1 MAQATGTLVRPIFV
15 STTGMA
21 KKSGKLE
28 SGGSP
33 TKRTRRKL
41 KVSEEDMDLS
51 RRNFLVGSAAAA
63 ATMAAPNVFAVHQD
77 RAKLRVGLIG
87 SGGRGSG
94 AIRDCMNA
102 DPSVELYAIGDVF
115 ADRMNGCVTGL
126 MKDLPART
134 NVGDRKFVG
143 FDAYQKVIDSGVD
156 IVILTTPPAFRPK
169 HFSAAIAAGK
179 HVFMEK
185 PVAVDPTGI
194 RMVIEAAKLAKSKNL
209 TVVAGTQR
217 RHDPGY
223 QDTIKRI
230 RDGQMGDV
238 VAMNCYWNQ
247 GGLWMNPRQES
258 WSDMEWQLR
267 NWLYF
272 AWLSGDHIVEQH
284 VHNLDVCNW
293 VMGAHP
299 VKAMSLA
306 GRQVRTGAEYGHIF
320 DHFATEYTYENGVR
334 MISMCRQIDG
344 CASNVSEYIVGT
356 KGNSDANTRIRG
368 EAAWRYEGR
377 RPNPY
382 VEEHKR
388 LIKSIQG
395 NEAFNEGEQVA
406 HSTMTAIL
414 GRMSAY
420 TGLEVTWEQGMAST
434 MDLVPAKCE
443 FGKIDVPAVAV
454 PGQTKLP

>member
-1 MAQATGTLVRPIFV
+1 
-15 STTGMA
+15 MA
-21 KKSGKLE
+21 KKSGKLD

-41 KVSEEDMDLS
+41 TALEEEMDLT

-63 ATMAAPNVFAVHQD
+63 ATLAAPNVFAVHQD

-115 ADRMNGCVTGL
+115 EDHLNGCISGL
-126 MKDLPART
+126 NKDVPTRV
-134 NVGDRKFVG
+134 NIGDRKFVG
-143 FDAYQKVIDSGVD
+143 FDAFQKVIDSGVD
-156 IVILTTPPAFRPK
+156 VIILTTPPAFRPQ
-169 HFSAAIAAGK
+169 HFEAAINAGK

-185 PVAVDPTGI
+185 PVAVDGTGI
-194 RMVIEAAKLAKSKNL
+194 RTVIAAAKKAKEKNL

-223 QDTIKRI
+223 QETIKRI
-230 RDGQMGDV
+230 QDGQMGDV
-238 VAMNCYWNQ
+238 VAMHCYWNQ
-247 GGLWMNPRQES
+247 GGLWMHPRKDT

-272 AWLSGDHIVEQH
+272 TWLSGDHIVEQH
-284 VHNLDVCNW
+284 VHNIDVCNW
-293 VMGAHP
+293 VMGSHP

-306 GRQVRTGAEYGHIF
+306 GRQVRTDAAYGHVF
-320 DHFATEYTYENGVR
+320 DHFATEYTYENGLR

-344 CASNVSEYIVGT
+344 CAQNVSEYIVGT
-356 KGNSDANTRIRG
+356 KGNSDANSRIRAEENWRFPG
-368 EAAWRYEGR
+368 E

-388 LIKSIQG
+388 LIKSIQNSEG
-395 NEAFNEGEQVA
+395 FNEGVQVA
-406 HSTMTAIL
+406 ESTMTAIL

-420 TGLEVTWEQGMAST
+420 TGKEVTWEQGLNT
-434 MDLVPAKCE
+434 TVNLVPAKCE
-443 FGKIDVPAVAV
+443 FGKLEVPPVAV
-454 PGQTKLP
+454 PGQTKLE

>member
-1 MAQATGTLVRPIFV
+1 
-15 STTGMA
+15 
-21 KKSGKLE
+21 
-28 SGGSP
+28 
-33 TKRTRRKL
+33 
-41 KVSEEDMDLS
+41 MDLT

-63 ATMAAPNVFAVHQD
+63 ATLAAPNVFGVHQD

-102 DPSVELYAIGDVF
+102 DPSIELYAIGDVF
-115 ADRMNGCVTGL
+115 EDHLNSCVAGL
-126 MKDLPART
+126 MKDVPTRV
-134 NVGDRKFVG
+134 NIGDRKFVG
-143 FDAYQKVIDSGVD
+143 FDAYKQVIASGVD
-156 IVILTTPPAFRPK
+156 VIILTTPPAFRPL
-169 HFSAAIAAGK
+169 HFPAAIEAGK

-194 RMVIEAAKLAKSKNL
+194 RAVIEAAKKAKEKNL

-223 QDTIKRI
+223 QETIKRI

-238 VAMNCYWNQ
+238 VGMHCYWNQ
-247 GGLWMNPRQES
+247 GGLWMHPRQEA

-284 VHNLDVCNW
+284 VHNIDVCNW
-293 VMGAHP
+293 VMGGHP

-306 GRQVRTGAEYGHIF
+306 GRQVRTDAAYGHVF
-320 DHFATEYTYENGVR
+320 DHFATEYTYENGLR

-344 CASNVSEYIVGT
+344 CAQNVSEHIVGT
-356 KGNSDANTRIRG
+356 KGNSDANSRIRG
-368 EAAWRYEGR
+368 ESAWRFEGD

-388 LIKSIQG
+388 LVKSIKASEG
-395 NEAFNEGEQVA
+395 FNEGVQVA
-406 HSTMTAIL
+406 ESTMTAIM

-420 TGLEVTWEQGMAST
+420 TGLELTWDQALAST
-434 MDLVPAKCE
+434 MSLVPANPTM
-443 FGKIDVPAVAV
+443 GKLEVPPVAV